1 MIRIR
6 IRNRIGNSG
15 FTDPDPLPDAVDLH
29 QAMAGKEMKLEQT
42 QMPRIISIALL
53 RQASF
58 LTVYINNCTM
68 KGTFH
73 DFFFKETFLCRE
85 QSCAWREI
93 NWGRSKVISSLEKL

>member
-6 IRNRIGNSG
+6 IRNSG
-15 FTDPDPLPDAVDLH
+15 FTDPDLLPDAVDLH

-58 LTVYINNCTM
+58 LTVYLNNCTM

-73 DFFFKETFLCRE
+73 VFFFKETLSVVSNHVHGE
-85 QSCAWREI
+85 
-93 NWGRSKVISSLEKL
+93 RSIGGDLK

>member
-1 MIRIR
+1 
-6 IRNRIGNSG
+6 
-15 FTDPDPLPDAVDLH
+15 VDLH

-53 RQASF
+53 TQASF

-68 KGTFH
+68 KTTFQV
-73 DFFFKETFLCRE
+73 FFFKRNFLCRE